1 VTEALN
7 GVKDSASAEA
17 AVPTLHD
24 LEGKLDV
31 AKTTMKGMADAGR
44 NTIKTLVTLSQA
56 KLRVLIDKLLSI
68 PGVSEKLKAV
78 VDSIMAKLTDLAE

>member
-1 VTEALN
+1 
-7 GVKDSASAEA
+7 
-17 AVPTLHD
+17 
-24 LEGKLDV
+24 
-31 AKTTMKGMADAGR
+31 MKGMADAGR